1 MKVGISLIT
10 MKEQQ
15 RHIKFHF
22 SKIFFTFVLMLLMVN
37 CKSTKG
43 VVASGEASD
52 KVSAKQVIKQHLK
65 SNTDFKTLQGKVR
78 IDITQN
84 QKEQGSTFNLRI
96 EKDKVIWLSAKLG
109 LARMMITPEKV
120 RFYNKLDKEYF
131 DGDYKLLSDFV
142 GVDLDFMKVQNILL
156 GQAIFDL
163 KQTPHSVSVNENS
176 YALQPKSQSTLLEL
190 FYLINPSHF
199 KMDSLQLFQQLKRRI
214 LQVDYKSYQN
224 VDKEILPKDV
234 RIIAV
239 DDGDEVA
246 IAMEFKSLSLNEEV
260 RFPFKIPAGYKEIV
274 IK

>member
-1 MKVGISLIT
+1 MNRQI
-10 MKEQQ
+10 
-15 RHIKFHF
+15 HIKQQ
-22 SKIFFTFVLMLLMVN
+22 IFRIVFTIAILLFVVS
-37 CKSTKG
+37 CKSTQSI
-43 VVASGEASD
+43 VASGKASD
-52 KVSAKQVIKQHLK
+52 KLSAKQVIKQHQK
-65 SNTDFKTLQGKVR
+65 NDADFKTLQGKVK

-120 RFYNKLDKEYF
+120 RFYNKLDNEYF

-142 GVDLDFMKVQNILL
+142 GVDLDFNKVQNILL

-163 KQTPHSVSVNENS
+163 KDEPHTVSVNENS
-176 YALQPKSQSTLLEL
+176 YALQPKDQSALFEL

-199 KMDSLQLFQQLKRRI
+199 KMDSLQLFQQLKKRI
-214 LQVDYKSYQN
+214 LQVDYKSYQE
-224 VDKEILPKDV
+224 VKKQILPKDI

-239 DDGDEVA
+239 EDSDQVA
-246 IAMEFKSLSLNEEV
+246 ITMEFKSLTLNEDV
-260 RFPFKIPAGYKEIV
+260 RFPFRIPAGYKEIV

>member
-1 MKVGISLIT
+1 MNR
-10 MKEQQ
+10 QN
-15 RHIKFHF
+15 HIKQQ
-22 SKIFFTFVLMLLMVN
+22 IFRIVFALAILLFATS
-37 CKSTKG
+37 CKSTQSI
-43 VVASGEASD
+43 VASGKASD
-52 KVSAKQVIKQHLK
+52 KLSAKQVIKQHQK
-65 SNTDFKTLQGKVR
+65 NDADFKTLQGKVK

-120 RFYNKLDKEYF
+120 RFYNKLDNEYF

-142 GVDLDFMKVQNILL
+142 GVDLDFNKVQNILL

-163 KQTPHSVSVNENS
+163 KDEPHTVSVNENS
-176 YALQPKSQSTLLEL
+176 YALQPKDQSALFEL

-199 KMDSLQLFQQLKRRI
+199 KMDSLQLFQQLKKRI
-214 LQVDYKSYQN
+214 LQVDYKSYQE
-224 VDKEILPKDV
+224 VKKQILPKDI

-239 DDGDEVA
+239 EDSDQVA
-246 IAMEFKSLSLNEEV
+246 ITMEFKSLTLNEDV
-260 RFPFKIPAGYKEIV
+260 RFPFRIPAGYKEIV

>member
-1 MKVGISLIT
+1 MNRQI
-10 MKEQQ
+10 
-15 RHIKFHF
+15 HIKQQ
-22 SKIFFTFVLMLLMVN
+22 IFRIVFTIAILLFVVS
-37 CKSTKG
+37 CKSTQSI
-43 VVASGEASD
+43 VASGKASD
-52 KVSAKQVIKQHLK
+52 KLSAKQVIKQHQK
-65 SNTDFKTLQGKVR
+65 NDADFKTLQGKVK

-120 RFYNKLDKEYF
+120 RFYNKLDNEYF

-163 KQTPHSVSVNENS
+163 KDEPHTVSVNENS
-176 YALQPKSQSTLLEL
+176 YALQPKDQSALFEL

-199 KMDSLQLFQQLKRRI
+199 KMDSLQLFQQLKKRI
-214 LQVDYKSYQN
+214 LQVDYKSYQE
-224 VDKEILPKDV
+224 VKKQILPKDI

-239 DDGDEVA
+239 EDSDEVA
-246 IAMEFKSLSLNEEV
+246 ITMEFKSLTLNEDV
-260 RFPFKIPAGYKEIV
+260 RFPFRIPAGYKEIV

>member
-1 MKVGISLIT
+1 MKKQNDIIHHT
-10 MKEQQ
+10 
-15 RHIKFHF
+15 F
-22 SKIFFTFVLMLLMVN
+22 KIVIALAMLLFVTN
-37 CKSTKG
+37 CKSTKSI
-43 VVASGEASD
+43 VASGEASN
-52 KVSAKQVIKQHLK
+52 KLSAKQVIKQHQK
-65 SNTDFKTLQGKVR
+65 SDADFKTLQGKVK

-84 QKEQGSTFNLRI
+84 QKENGSTFNLRI

-120 RFYNKLDKEYF
+120 RFYNKLDNEYF

-142 GVDLDFMKVQNILL
+142 GVDLDFNKVQNILL

-163 KQTPHSVSVNENS
+163 KEEPHKVSVNENS
-176 YALQPKSQSTLLEL
+176 YALQPKDQSALLEL

-199 KMDSLQLFQQLKRRI
+199 KMDSLQLFQQLKKRI
-214 LQVDYKSYQN
+214 LQVDYTAYQE
-224 VDKEILPKDV
+224 VKKQILPKDI

-239 DDGDEVA
+239 EDSDEVA
-246 IAMEFKSLSLNEEV
+246 ITMEFKSLTLNEDV